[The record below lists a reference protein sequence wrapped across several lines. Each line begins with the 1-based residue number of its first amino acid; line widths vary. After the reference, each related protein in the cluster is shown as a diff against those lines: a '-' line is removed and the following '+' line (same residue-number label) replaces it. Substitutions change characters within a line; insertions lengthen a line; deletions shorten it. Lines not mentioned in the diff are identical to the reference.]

1 MSNASNVEH
10 EVIAAVNRVIAQR
23 EQAFSLHSEIVES
36 VFGAGPAK
44 PLFGQISESL
54 NTDLVEFITKK
65 LESNDRDV
73 ISSPDQAARRI
84 EDSQDYSSLL
94 LSEME
99 SIKFN
104 QLFEQTPVQI
114 ELNPF
119 DSVVATLHSEIRKI
133 FADAV
138 GSPFCFINSRAFIS
152 IPGNDF
158 TGAFKEHSDQ
168 FDDGHLKV
176 MIYPSGMN
184 AVHGGIRFTDFVVDD
199 DQPPGTAVLFDNS
212 RWRHQGIGSVDGP
225 RLAIEVTIFRA
236 LLNARQSN
244 RSHFF
249 GRHLGTPA
257 DVYRT
262 VSGKAVYSEI
272 ELGASRPDAINVG
285 SGLRDWGPK
294 WLLLDAL
301 NHPAVSQID
310 INPEC
315 LFPVVTSQSSL
326 VYSSHHIEHLP
337 DPAVIR
343 VLSEAHRCLRAGGKL
358 LLKIPDFD
366 LFVSAYIAQ
375 DFSLQHQ
382 IGVGK
387 VLWSWANKG
396 IETTPE
402 NIFSMMFCGYW
413 TKDYGDHFS
422 REVNR
427 DSPLAYHGPA
437 KVAPEDLNEL
447 MATRDPHLIS
457 QELCKV
463 AAMDPN
469 FSAFNHQNAWSK
481 VQLIALAER
490 QGFKVVEDSKSS
502 ILQLFSEQI
511 PDLGEM
517 QDWSLYLVFE
527 PL

>member
-1 MSNASNVEH
+1 MSNA
-10 EVIAAVNRVIAQR
+10 RAQR
-23 EQAFSLHSEIVES
+23 QEAFSLHSDMVKS
-36 VFGAGPAK
+36 VFGPGPVR
-44 PLFGQISESL
+44 PVFGRISESL

-73 ISSPDQAARRI
+73 IASPDQAARRI
-84 EDSQDYSSLL
+84 DDSLNYSSLL
-94 LSEME
+94 LTSTENV
-99 SIKFN
+99 KFD
-104 QLFEQTPVQI
+104 QFFEQIPAQI

-119 DSVVATLHSEIRKI
+119 DSIVAALHSELRKI
-133 FADAV
+133 FAIAV
-138 GSPFCFINSRAFIS
+138 GSPFAFVNSRAFIS
-152 IPGNDF
+152 IPATDG
-158 TGAFKEHSDQ
+158 TGPFNEHTDQ

-176 MIYPSGMN
+176 MIYPSGMS
-184 AVHGGIRFTDFVVDD
+184 AGHGGIRFTDFVIDD

-212 RWRHQGIGSVDGP
+212 QWRHQGMGSVEGP

-236 LLNARQSN
+236 LLNAQQSN

-249 GRHLGTPA
+249 GRHLRQPA
-257 DVYRT
+257 DLYRT
-262 VSGKAVYSEI
+262 VNGKTVYSEI
-272 ELGASRPDAINVG
+272 ELEASRPDAINVG

-301 NHPAVSQID
+301 NHPSVSQID

-315 LFPVVTSQSSL
+315 LFPAVTSQSSL

-337 DPAVIR
+337 DSAVER
-343 VLSEAHRCLRAGGKL
+343 VLSEAYRCLRAGGKL

-437 KVAPEDLNEL
+437 NVAPENLNEL
-447 MATRDPHLIS
+447 MATKDPHLIS

-463 AAMDPN
+463 AAMDPH

-490 QGFKVVEDSKSS
+490 QGFRVVEDSKSA

-511 PDLGEM
+511 PDLREM
-517 QDWSLYLVFE
+517 QNFSLYLVFE
-527 PL
+527 PM